1 MSTMDHLVVANLLAE
16 RKEKALQ
23 LLRRMLSMQLD
34 AFGPKDSRCV
44 ITENKILML
53 EGSSSEG
60 VDAQQLDDAQYSI
73 PPADEQKGNQN
84 ARSKF
89 QPFKALLGRK

>member
-1 MSTMDHLVVANLLAE
+1 MSHLFRQLNNL
-16 RKEKALQ
+16 ALKQ
-23 LLRRMLSMQLD
+23 LLRRVLSMQLD

-60 VDAQQLDDAQYSI
+60 VDAQQLDDAQYNI
-73 PPADEQKGNQN
+73 PPADERKGHQN